1 MFTENDRKKFAGVLG
16 KDFLVSESTDDSR
29 LKKFNELTEKII
41 ATTEPT
47 NYDVD
52 AFIRYSRGRATAEDI
67 KTLIHEGMLD
77 EENLT
82 DFQKEYFFMEN
93 LINKAVAAQKISEE
107 MSKHVAV

>member
-1 MFTENDRKKFAGVLG
+1 MFTEKDRKNFADVLG
-16 KDFLVSESTDDSR
+16 KDFLVTEPTDDNR
-29 LKKFNELTEKII
+29 LKNFRELTEKII
-41 ATTEPT
+41 STTEPT
-47 NYDVD
+47 NYDVE

-67 KTLIHEGMLD
+67 KILIREGMID

-107 MSKHVAV
+107 LSKNVAV

>member
-1 MFTENDRKKFAGVLG
+1 MFTEKDRKNFADVLG
-16 KDFLVSESTDDSR
+16 KDFLVSEPTDDNR
-29 LKKFNELTEKII
+29 LKKFHELTEKII
-41 ATTEPT
+41 STTEPT
-47 NYDVD
+47 NYDVE

-67 KTLIHEGMLD
+67 KILIREGMID

-107 MSKHVAV
+107 LSKNVAV